1 LRARSTT
8 TKCSQPMGTGI
19 CCGNTPQTHLHVRSR
34 QQHAKAPKGSSKE
47 SAVRSRGGSA
57 EVPWGS
63 TEERT
68 LERRDGGL
76 TQIKAGSRS
85 PCFIGCFGLRPF
97 HPECFGCSSPRS
109 VSSLLRAATSGPIF
123 VPSLPAA
130 LVRRGT
136 VRLLRRPRR
145 QRSAARIMS
154 ISRMNSVGDQRP
166 RLLAEHFS
174 DDQRHNL
181 NVMGAADIH
190 RGKGMSCSK
199 RIRRSTTHPDA
210 TVRRERFL
218 RMAQLSRG
226 AHKCADE
233 IDVLGALAVHG
244 ERECRM

>member
-1 LRARSTT
+1 
-8 TKCSQPMGTGI
+8 
-19 CCGNTPQTHLHVRSR
+19 
-34 QQHAKAPKGSSKE
+34 
-47 SAVRSRGGSA
+47 
-57 EVPWGS
+57 
-63 TEERT
+63 
-68 LERRDGGL
+68 L

-85 PCFIGCFGLRPF
+85 PCFIGVASGLDRF

-130 LVRRGT
+130 PVRRGT
-136 VRLLRRPRR
+136 ARLLRRPRR

-190 RGKGMSCSK
+190 PGKGMSCSK

-226 AHKCADE
+226 AHKCVDK
-233 IDVLGALAVHG
+233 IDALGAVAAHG